1 MTTSY
6 NKPSH
11 PTPNTQHPI
20 PTTPPMT
27 YKQALVKAAAYCAYQ
42 ERTQQQVR
50 EKASEWELDPDEIEA
65 VVAEMVT
72 QKFVDEARYAR
83 SYVRGKYAARRWGR
97 RLLMQGLREQKLSDY
112 CIRAGMSEIDPDVYW
127 DNLLA
132 LAAKKAR
139 AVLGESHPLKRKAKV
154 LAYLASKGY
163 ESDLARDAAEQALR
177 ELGGASALAADS
189 EDDDF

>member
-1 MTTSY
+1 
-6 NKPSH
+6 
-11 PTPNTQHPI
+11 
-20 PTTPPMT
+20 MT

-50 EKASEWELDPDEIEA
+50 TKAAEWELEPNEVEEL
-65 VVAEMVT
+65 VAEMVT
-72 QKFVDEARYAR
+72 QKFVNEERYAR

-97 RLLMQGLREQKLSDY
+97 RLLVQGLREQKLSDY

-127 DNLLA
+127 ENLLG

-139 AVLGESHPLKRKAKV
+139 SVAGESHPMKRKAKV

-163 ESDLARDAAEQALR
+163 ESDLARDAAEQALAY
-177 ELGGASALAADS
+177 LGKAGDTDEEADGG
-189 EDDDF
+189 DDF